1 MKSLCTILHIK
12 HLKKYALL
20 ILTIKKISDW
30 DSLMKMQ
37 EPKMMID
44 RNGNNRPVINK
55 DGSKEMHIK
64 GNNILLWYKDHI
76 QHLLEIIKDIA
87 GNPHSHITLKI
98 HQCLNYLTQHK
109 YLKDEDCL
117 DVDVDLLQNKKYETY
132 DDMMKISSTIFFYHR
147 SSLSENRYKKRTNKK
162 DNSQEITFTVHE

>member
-1 MKSLCTILHIK
+1 MGFFNE
-12 HLKKYALL
+12 
-20 ILTIKKISDW
+20 
-30 DSLMKMQ
+30 KMQ

-64 GNNILLWYKDHI
+64 GNNILLWYKK
-76 QHLLEIIKDIA
+76 IISNIYWKSSKDIA

-117 DVDVDLLQNKKYETY
+117 DVDVDFCCKKKNTKH
-132 DDMMKISSTIFFYHR
+132 MMI
-147 SSLSENRYKKRTNKK
+147 
-162 DNSQEITFTVHE
+162 